1 MRVGLEAMKI
11 EGLASGERKFSRA
24 DRYASQFGELPL
36 KLAMYST
43 AMLVLVN
50 NPEEQRLSAA
60 FVFPSFP
67 DVLLLLPVLT
77 KTLSS

>member
-1 MRVGLEAMKI
+1 
-11 EGLASGERKFSRA
+11 
-24 DRYASQFGELPL
+24 
-36 KLAMYST
+36 MYST